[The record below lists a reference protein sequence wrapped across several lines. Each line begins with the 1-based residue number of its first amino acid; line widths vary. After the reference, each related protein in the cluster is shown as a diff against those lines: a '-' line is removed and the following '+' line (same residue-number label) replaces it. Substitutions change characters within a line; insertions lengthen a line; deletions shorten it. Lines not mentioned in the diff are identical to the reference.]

1 MSLSSTTASS
11 TPRTD
16 GLVQT
21 GDPEARKAIGGV
33 LVAITVFSAG
43 GTMIKSTGVSGSV
56 TAFWRLFIGVCAWQ
70 VYLRITK
77 RKFTL
82 ADVKATAVPGLLFG
96 INIAFFYT
104 GIKLTA
110 ISHAEFMTVLTPLI
124 LIPLTAYHHKER
136 IGPSVLVAGAAAII
150 GVLMIVLFK
159 GHSGAA
165 TSLRGDAYVLASI
178 ALWIGYLLRSKTM
191 RDSMDPR
198 VFVAGMSIWAML
210 AVAVIAV
217 PSGKLFTASPKAWL
231 FFCITAIVNGLIG
244 HGLLTHAQGHV
255 PLGVI
260 TLLQLAQPPLSTLWA
275 YIFLHEHVEPLQL
288 VGMTIVLASVGVVAK
303 RTARASGIPTIPE
316 QLESHE

>member
-1 MSLSSTTASS
+1 MA
-11 TPRTD
+11 
-16 GLVQT
+16 
-21 GDPEARKAIGGV
+21 
-33 LVAITVFSAG
+33 VAFFSAG
-43 GTMIKSTGVSGSV
+43 GTMIKSTGVPGSV

-70 VYLRITK
+70 VYLLATK

-110 ISHAEFMTVLTPLI
+110 VSHAEFMAVLTPLI
-124 LIPLTAYHHKER
+124 LIPLTAYRHKER
-136 IGPSVLVAGAAAII
+136 ISPSILVAGATAII
-150 GVLMIVLFK
+150 GVLMIVVFK
-159 GHSGAA
+159 GHAGAP

-191 RDSMDPR
+191 RDSVDPR
-198 VFVAGMSIWAML
+198 VFVAGMSIWATL
-210 AVAVIAV
+210 VVAVIAV
-217 PSGKLFTASPKAWL
+217 PSGKLFQASPKAWL
-231 FFCITAIVNGLIG
+231 FFAITAIVNGLIG

-275 YIFLHEHVEPLQL
+275 YIFLHEQVEPLQL
-288 VGMTIVLASVGVVAK
+288 VGMAIVLASVGVVAT
-303 RTARASGIPTIPE
+303 RTARSTGIATISE
-316 QLESHE
+316 QLEPHE